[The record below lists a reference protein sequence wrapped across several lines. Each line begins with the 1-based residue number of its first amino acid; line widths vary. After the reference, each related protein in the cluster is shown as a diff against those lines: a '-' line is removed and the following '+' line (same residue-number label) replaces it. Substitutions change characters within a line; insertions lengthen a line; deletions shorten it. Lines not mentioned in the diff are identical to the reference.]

1 MTKAFKIY
9 TFTTIAENFEN
20 NFKEGL
26 DYQMNEE
33 SMGRLLQVK
42 KKYTDTIA
50 CLGNLERIVIENGKS
65 LKDYKSGTLNLL
77 SGIQETYKW
86 LNPSQEESS
95 FGLEEGDPYPKLN
108 NWILDQEMDLSAV
121 IEAIS
126 KVEELL
132 KVQEITRNSIS
143 TSNLELQKLAVGK
156 KSLAAILNNKSK
168 EDMMRAKQN
177 LIDQL
182 TAQSKAI
189 DIIIPVVSSKL
200 LNTEIPNIETNNLT
214 SFDKE
219 IRTFSKE
226 TVKEFEGV
234 KRQLVITS

>member
-1 MTKAFKIY
+1 
-9 TFTTIAENFEN
+9 
-20 NFKEGL
+20 
-26 DYQMNEE
+26 
-33 SMGRLLQVK
+33 MGKLLQIK
-42 KKYTDTIA
+42 KKYTDTIV
-50 CLGNLERIVIENGKS
+50 CLENLEGIVIENGKH
-65 LKDYKSGTLNLL
+65 LMDYKSGTLGMLK
-77 SGIQETYKW
+77 SIQETYKW
-86 LNPSQEESS
+86 LNPSQEENN
-95 FGLEEGDPYPKLN
+95 FGLEKGDPYPKLN
-108 NWILDQEMDLSAV
+108 NWILEQQMDLSAV
-121 IEAIS
+121 IEAIT
-126 KVEELL
+126 KIEELL
-132 KVQEITRNSIS
+132 KVKEITHTTINS
-143 TSNLELQKLAVGK
+143 SNLELQKLAVGK

-168 EDMMRAKQN
+168 DDMMKAKQN

-200 LNTEIPNIETNNLT
+200 LNTEIPNIETNNLN